1 MIFSEIVPDE
11 KNQKVGKSDGF
22 GFSGKIIILPKM
34 READHFLPKTALLNF
49 FLNLFINTVDF
60 SEIT

>member
-49 FLNLFINTVDF
+49 FSKPVH
-60 SEIT
+60 